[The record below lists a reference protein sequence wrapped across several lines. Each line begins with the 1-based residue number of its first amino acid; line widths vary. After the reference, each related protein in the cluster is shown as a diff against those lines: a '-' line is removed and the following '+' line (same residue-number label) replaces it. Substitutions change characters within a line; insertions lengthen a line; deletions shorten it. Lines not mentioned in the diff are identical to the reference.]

1 VERVVVVV
9 TGVFLVTVLLVCC
22 VTVVMVWGAGF
33 VVRVVLQKHEVSDSG
48 MIKLRIPNMLVLFIS
63 QLYSSA

>member
-1 VERVVVVV
+1 MERVVVVV

-33 VVRVVLQKHEVSDSG
+33 VVRVVLQKHEVSDRVV
-48 MIKLRIPNMLVLFIS
+48 IKLRIPIVVVVFVT
-63 QLYSSA
+63 